1 MNILNKN
8 TFLFKYIIGFTV
20 LIIIG
25 VFSFYFLFLTV
36 ISDMVLNQKNQ
47 IINNKKVQIKEIV
60 TLTTQHVRLEVKRLS
75 KSNML
80 TVEDIQ
86 GKILQELSLLKYAK
100 DGYIF
105 VVDKNNKILSHPES
119 KYIGQDFTKRT
130 DNEGVLI
137 IPPLVN
143 IAVTKGEGYHNYSFI
158 KLKSSTDI
166 GKVTYAKY
174 FNEWEWIICSGLY
187 LDDAEVEANAYSE
200 KMHTYLVYALIL
212 GIIVV
217 IIFFVIW
224 IFVFIKNL
232 FSPLNKISKI
242 LDLVAIG
249 NFTNEIKEGR
259 KDEIGT
265 IYSSLERVMTNLKK
279 VTNVSA
285 EIGKGNLA
293 VKYELAN
300 DKDELGKAIV
310 GMRDS
315 LILAGNIQKK
325 SQEEESQRNW
335 ATNGMAKFG
344 DILRQNTN
352 QVGVLADSIIKN
364 LVQYLDANQGGLFI
378 LNNQDNKNITLDL
391 ISAYAYEHK
400 KTLEASIP
408 IGEGLIGSCAI
419 EKKTIYITDVPDSY
433 INLATGL
440 GEANPTSILIVP
452 LRIDEDIYGIVELAS
467 FNEIHKFQIEFM
479 EKIGESIASTLS
491 TVKINETT
499 ALLLEESQQQSE
511 KLASQE
517 EEMRQNL
524 EEMQATQEESNRR
537 EAEISGIIGAIN
549 NVSLVSEFDME
560 GNFININDKF
570 MTLLGANS
578 KGEIIGRNHKEFY
591 GIAKNVEEY
600 EEFRNK
606 IRSGQTI
613 TIKNKVDTI
622 QNESIWLNETYSS
635 ILDAD
640 GNIVKVINIST
651 EITDGILLE
660 QKIVQQN
667 AEMKAKEEK
676 MLVAQN
682 DMNIKEQD
690 IDYLKQTVRSLIYK
704 LEIDKHNNIIDIDEM
719 FSEKL
724 DYNKDA
730 LIGKNINK
738 IITDIDKLN
747 KTISNIENNETE
759 TITIKLKTKEEKEI
773 IYKLALRPV
782 YDLEGEYKKTIILI
796 PVK

>member
-1 MNILNKN
+1 MDAD
-8 TFLFKYIIGFTV
+8 V
-20 LIIIG
+20 L
-25 VFSFYFLFLTV
+25 
-36 ISDMVLNQKNQ
+36 
-47 IINNKKVQIKEIV
+47 
-60 TLTTQHVRLEVKRLS
+60 R
-75 KSNML
+75 
-80 TVEDIQ
+80 
-86 GKILQELSLLKYAK
+86 
-100 DGYIF
+100 
-105 VVDKNNKILSHPES
+105 
-119 KYIGQDFTKRT
+119 
-130 DNEGVLI
+130 
-137 IPPLVN
+137 N

-738 IITDIDKLN
+738 IITDIDNLN